1 MLLVSRLPLVDP
13 ICENDDDGDH
23 EHTDP
28 ENWEKFN
35 DLMFSVWNVSVTT

>member
-1 MLLVSRLPLVDP
+1 MLLVSRLSLVDP

-28 ENWEKFN
+28 ENWKKFN
-35 DLMFSVWNVSVTT
+35 DLMFFVWNVSATT

>member
-1 MLLVSRLPLVDP
+1 MLLVSRLSLVDP

-28 ENWEKFN
+28 KSWEKFN